1 MKKTLAL
8 ILALVLALSILTGCG
23 QAGSSPSTPA
33 GADKEDGPV
42 TIRIAMMNSES
53 EIAGWEA
60 MIQAANE
67 KLAAVGEQIT
77 IEIQKINASDW
88 PEYYQKVA
96 AEMAAG
102 NAPDLGRVAESFMPT
117 LIDRGQVIDLTE
129 HVQKDLDQSQY
140 FMKTF
145 ENAAFVD
152 GKYFGLPSGLYN
164 YVLYYNKDL
173 FDAAGVAYPSSDW
186 NNPSSFEE
194 IEEMAAKLSMD
205 VEGGRQYGFFAGPYM
220 AEVGMFS
227 KALGGSSVFDDEGNP
242 IMNSAI
248 TKQVY
253 NWFDRMLKAGSMPT
267 PAATDIMDS
276 MTMFTNDRLAMTV
289 DGTWFLGMMGG
300 LADSMNIG
308 IAAVPGAKGSPAY
321 TSQFVDSFVM
331 FTGTPH
337 QEAAWKALAAIISRE
352 GFEALAA
359 TGVGGIPVQREV
371 SNQVTD
377 NLLGEKFSEEGKNC
391 AKNSLDFTLKVP
403 YNAYYQQ
410 ADERVN
416 NMMGEWM
423 LGQISPDVFAEQV
436 QQILLDFKAD
446 SEKG

>member
-1 MKKTLAL
+1 MKKTLVM
-8 ILALVLALSILTGCG
+8 ILAVVMLFSIC
-23 QAGSSPSTPA
+23 ASAAVAAP
-33 GADKEDGPV
+33 EEV
-42 TIRIAMMNSES
+42 TIRIALMNSQVEL
-53 EIAGWEA
+53 AGWEA
-60 MIQAANE
+60 MIEAANA
-67 KLAAVGEQIT
+67 KLAADGENIK

-88 PEYYQKVA
+88 PEYYQKIG

-102 NAPDLGRVAESFMPT
+102 KAPDLGRVAESFMPT
-117 LIDRGQVIDLTE
+117 LIDRGQVADLTDYINNE
-129 HVQKDLDQSQY
+129 LDQSQY

-152 GKYFGLPSGLYN
+152 GKYYGLPSGLYN
-164 YVLYYNKDL
+164 YVMYYNKDL
-173 FDAAGVAYPSSDW
+173 FDEAGLEYPSSDW
-186 NNPSSFEE
+186 ANPTSFEE
-194 IEEMAAKLSMD
+194 IEEMAAKLSGD
-205 VEGGRQYGFFAGPYM
+205 IEGGKRYGFFAGPYM

-227 KALGGSSVFDDEGNP
+227 KSLGGYSVFDDEGNP
-242 IMNSAI
+242 IMNSEI
-248 TKQVY
+248 SKQVY

-276 MTMFTNDRLAMTV
+276 MTMFTNNRLAMTI

-300 LADSMNIG
+300 LTESMNIG

-331 FTGTPH
+331 FASTKHPA
-337 QEAAWKALAAIISRE
+337 EAWKALAAIISKE

-359 TGVGGIPVQREV
+359 TGVGGMPVQRDVTNE
-371 SNQVTD
+371 VTD
-377 NLLGEKFSEEGKNC
+377 NLLGEKFSEEGKAC
-391 AKNSLDFTLKVP
+391 AKNSLDYTLKVP

-423 LGQISPDVFAEQV
+423 LGQISADDFAEKV
-436 QQILLDFKAD
+436 QQILLDFKAE
-446 SEKG
+446 SERG